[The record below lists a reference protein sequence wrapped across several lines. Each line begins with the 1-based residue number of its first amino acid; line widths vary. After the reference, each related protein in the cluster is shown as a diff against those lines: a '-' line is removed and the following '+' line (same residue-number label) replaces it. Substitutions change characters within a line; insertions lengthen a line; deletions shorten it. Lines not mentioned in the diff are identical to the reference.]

1 MIASGLSYLLQD
13 VVLSC
18 PEVVRMYHLHDL
30 VQDREHHLRGRM
42 IVGFISLLWLVG
54 LPMGMVVV
62 VVFVPCVGAFVFLSI
77 PLLFIAAFFSEEAR
91 EDLLKIIADRR
102 VLVLN
107 TGLGSALLLSTFLYG
122 SFYKCAQSVG
132 PGIVVQYRARS
143 CGCRIIQ
150 RALVWLRGQGTQIRP
165 R

>member
-1 MIASGLSYLLQD
+1 MGVASGLAFLLQNW
-13 VVLSC
+13 LFSC
-18 PEVVRMYHLHDL
+18 PEVVHMYHLHHL
-30 VQDREHHLRGRM
+30 VRFHDMRGRM
-42 IVGFISLLWLVG
+42 LVGFIALLWLIG

-62 VVFVPCVGAFVFLSI
+62 VVFAPCVGAFVFLSI

-122 SFYKCAQSVG
+122 S
-132 PGIVVQYRARS
+132 
-143 CGCRIIQ
+143 
-150 RALVWLRGQGTQIRP
+150 
-165 R
+165 